1 MDKIKEIARYLE
13 QEHFPCHECGAVNTL
28 DELVIR
34 TPEDSAGQETR
45 YWAVCAHCNHFIQ
58 WMYDRKVDRVFWKT
72 GMVEIGKLDTG
83 LLMWMMNNEYDSV
96 KTRLFIAA
104 ALRGRVG
111 VHDVPDIE
119 EIGKTKAEANLL
131 KVQFKLKQERQ
142 RKLDL
147 ILLWQEK
154 ILSNWATWEHSD
166 MAKAEQNIMRW
177 RKRVEH
183 INQKLNGTL

>member
-13 QEHFPCHECGAVNTL
+13 QEHWPCKACGAVNTL
-28 DELVIR
+28 EEIGVC
-34 TPEDSAGQETR
+34 ETAPDVHH
-45 YWAVCAHCNHFIQ
+45 AVCAHCDDIMGR
-58 WMYDRKVDRVFWKT
+58 MYDRKVDRVFWKT
-72 GMVEIGKLDTG
+72 GMHEIGKLDTG
-83 LLMWMMNNEYDSV
+83 LLMWMMNNEYQDI

-104 ALRGRVG
+104 ALRSRVG

-142 RKLDL
+142 RKHDL

-154 ILSNWATWEHSD
+154 ILSNWQEWEHSE
-166 MAKAEQNIMRW
+166 MAKAEKNIRRW

-183 INQKLNGTL
+183 INEKLK